1 MDVNGSAGSLEQG
14 KGLMLV
20 TGNGVAGT
28 IEGKLAVSLPD
39 LDSGGAL
46 VLRFN
51 NTGFEIENSLQ
62 FGPDIIKNIF
72 W

>member
-1 MDVNGSAGSLEQG
+1 M
-14 KGLMLV
+14 
-20 TGNGVAGT
+20 AGT

-62 FGPDIIKNIF
+62 FGPDIIRISFGESERNF
-72 W
+72 LVSLCLDCL